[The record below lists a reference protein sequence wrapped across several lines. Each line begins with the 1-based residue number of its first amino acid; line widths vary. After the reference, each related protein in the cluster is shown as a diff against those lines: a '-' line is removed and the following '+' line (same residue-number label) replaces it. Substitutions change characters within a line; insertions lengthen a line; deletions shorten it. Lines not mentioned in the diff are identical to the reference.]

1 MQRIK
6 IDFDNPGLPKRL
18 DVMEN
23 DAQSRFFEAELYQG
37 GKAYSAP
44 SGATYSIMYHGF
56 GPQNEGWYD
65 TINDGAGKR
74 AACTVSGNVV
84 TCEIAR
90 QALQVPGHVSVVLA
104 VTTAKGYI
112 IKSWPIDCNCRN
124 DNYDSTAEVEGFFY
138 ITKITNEEW
147 GKAITAWEDF
157 KNMIDPTLSVSGRAA
172 DAAKVGEAVGQIK
185 EDLDGQCAS
194 IISSCNLKREVLH
207 DNSIGSGMLTNTARF
222 FLNEQIINKVIESI
236 TVKSGGT
243 KAGTVTVEIW
253 ELRNDMVCLLK
264 SISKSISADGKEYE
278 IYVNATSEYPMYIS
292 YSTDN
297 SSVIL
302 FDANSNYKLY
312 IIKDK
317 ESTSFPNRFTV
328 PIKCEIVGKIT
339 TINKIGNYFNK
350 PKNIVTVGEN
360 QDFEEIQDAL
370 ESVNDTEENPYTFLV
385 MPKNV
390 PYKRFSMI
398 RKLNETYPWVNSKT
412 RYISLVGV
420 DKAHCIIEA
429 DSGEYTEPPA
439 EILTNGIVKN
449 LTFKMTNSSPLD
461 TPLQGGYA
469 THIDTR
475 TFGDMGYNAVFED
488 CDFLSETGP
497 AVGIGL
503 HANCSLTFRRCNF
516 ESFAKNSYQPN
527 ESYKNLTSYG
537 CVFVHTSQVA
547 DAKKQ
552 NIAFIDCVGAS
563 KESNKSLRVNHAGKY
578 SPDTAEFMITL
589 IRNVFWSRKT
599 NAPSYVIDTDLTL
612 DPMNYGNNM

>member
-1 MQRIK
+1 MSYTKQNFADGQTLTAAKLNHIENG
-6 IDFDNPGLPKRL
+6 IA
-18 DVMEN
+18 DVE
-23 DAQSRFFEAELYQG
+23 
-37 GKAYSAP
+37 
-44 SGATYSIMYHGF
+44 
-56 GPQNEGWYD
+56 
-65 TINDGAGKR
+65 
-74 AACTVSGNVV
+74 
-84 TCEIAR
+84 
-90 QALQVPGHVSVVLA
+90 SV
-104 VTTAKGYI
+104 AKG
-112 IKSWPIDCNCRN
+112 
-124 DNYDSTAEVEGFFY
+124 
-138 ITKITNEEW
+138 TKDIVD
-147 GKAITAWEDF
+147 KI
-157 KNMIDPTLSVSGRAA
+157 IDPTFSIEGKAA
-172 DAAKVGEAVGQIK
+172 DAAAVGKQSNALTEIMNAETSRAEGAEQKLQQQVDTLNAGGLNLK
-185 EDLDGQCAS
+185 EDLIRTQVDSYLTQHPEAMGTALAEGIGQLKEDIDGQCS
-194 IISSCNLKREVLH
+194 TIISSCSLKKEVLH
-207 DNSIGSGMLTNTARF
+207 DNSIGSGMLTNTSRF

-253 ELRNDMVCLLK
+253 ELRNDTVCLLK
-264 SISKSISADGKEYE
+264 SISKSISADGKEYK

-297 SSVIL
+297 PSVIL
-302 FDANSNYKLY
+302 YNANSNHKLY
-312 IIKDK
+312 IINDK
-317 ESTSFPNRFTV
+317 ESTSFPNHFTI
-328 PIKCEIVGKIT
+328 PTYGEIVGKIT

-350 PKNIVTVGEN
+350 PKNIVIIGEN

-370 ESVNDTEENPYTFLV
+370 EAVNDTEENPYTFLI

-469 THIDTR
+469 THIDTK
-475 TFGDMGYNAVFED
+475 TFGDIGYNAVFED
-488 CDFLSETGP
+488 CDFSSETGP

-516 ESFAKNSYQPN
+516 ESSAKNSYQPN

-552 NIAFIDCVGAS
+552 NIAFINCVGAS
-563 KESNKSLRVNHAGKY
+563 KESNNSLRVNHAGKY
-578 SPDTAEFMITL
+578 SPDTAEFIITL
-589 IRNVFWSRKT
+589 IGNVFWSRKT